1 MNALCIA
8 GHLIYKRAPCDRH
21 RCELEVDVLYVILT
35 SILSMIQSLGV
46 FSCKVIEQTFFF
58 RLNYHNW
65 RKQLV
70 ISDWLF

>member
-35 SILSMIQSLGV
+35 SILSMIQSLGA
-46 FSCKVIEQTFFF
+46 FSCKVIE
-58 RLNYHNW
+58 
-65 RKQLV
+65 
-70 ISDWLF
+70 